1 MKKIVGIDI
10 GGTKVS
16 LILATVQGKILN
28 SRTLK
33 TRTGKV
39 EARLC
44 VNEMVHVLQEILREA
59 RLRKGNLLG
68 IGVGI
73 PGPVNTERGEVPWS
87 PNLGGWE
94 GILLRQILTRRF
106 SVPVF
111 LDNDANAAGY
121 GEKKFGAG
129 KNTRD
134 FVYMTVSTG
143 IGGGLVLGGRIHR
156 GASFCGGEI
165 GHIPVV
171 PDGNR
176 CKCGKRGCLEAYASG
191 TAIAKMAQ
199 SQLASGRK
207 SRLVRMAGSVKRV
220 TGETVTQ
227 AAFRGDKLSLE
238 ILREAGRYLGIGLAT
253 VMNILNPEMIVLG
266 GGVMKAG
273 ANIWKP
279 MIASAKKEAWPIA
292 FKACRVI
299 KTKLG
304 THVGNLG
311 AAALVLHGKDT
322 DSA

>member
-1 MKKIVGIDI
+1 MKTIAGIDI

-44 VNEMVHVLQEILREA
+44 VSEMVRVLHEMLRESRA
-59 RLRKGNLLG
+59 QKNLLG

-73 PGPVNTERGEVPWS
+73 PGPVNTEKGEVPWS

-94 GILLRQILTRRF
+94 GIPLRRILNRQF

-111 LDNDANAAGY
+111 LDNDANAAGF
-121 GEKKFGAG
+121 GEKVFGAG
-129 KNTRD
+129 KKIRD

-143 IGGGLVLGGRIHR
+143 IGGGLVLGGRIYR

-171 PDGNR
+171 PDGNL

-191 TAIAKMAQ
+191 TAIGNMARAK
-199 SQLASGRK
+199 LESGRK
-207 SRLVRMAGSVKRV
+207 SRLPKMVKSLKDV

-227 AAFRGDKLSLE
+227 AAFFGDVLSLE
-238 ILREAGRYLGIGLAT
+238 ILREAGRYLGIGLAV

-273 ANIWKP
+273 RNIWKP
-279 MIASAKKEAWPIA
+279 MMASARKEAWPAA
-292 FKACRVI
+292 FKACRVL
-299 KTKLG
+299 KTALG
-304 THVGNLG
+304 VHVGNLG
-311 AAALVLHGKDT
+311 AAALVLAKDT